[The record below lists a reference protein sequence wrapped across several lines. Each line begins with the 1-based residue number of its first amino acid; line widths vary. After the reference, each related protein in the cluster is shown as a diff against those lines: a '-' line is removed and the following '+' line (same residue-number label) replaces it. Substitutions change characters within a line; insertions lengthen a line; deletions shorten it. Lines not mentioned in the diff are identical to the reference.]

1 MQFLAKLNKLRTWG
15 EWHSLSYTYLCPSAK
30 FERKKAFNL
39 VGMALE
45 SSLLQ
50 ASLTLVL
57 MNDTRKK
64 PSEQTL
70 QHLGLV
76 F

>member
-1 MQFLAKLNKLRTWG
+1 MQFLAKLIKLRTWG
-15 EWHSLSYTYLCPSAK
+15 EWHTLAYSYLYPSAK
-30 FERKKAFNL
+30 FERRKTFNL